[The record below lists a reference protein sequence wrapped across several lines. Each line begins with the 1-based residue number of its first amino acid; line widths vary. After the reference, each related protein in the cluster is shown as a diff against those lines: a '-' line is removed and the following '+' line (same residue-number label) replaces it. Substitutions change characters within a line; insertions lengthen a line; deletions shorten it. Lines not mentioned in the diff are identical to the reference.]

1 MTAAKNVYALMLAL
15 VIVLSGC
22 FGMAGDDSD
31 AQDSGSDDREQTDDP
46 EDIDREDVDREDER
60 QARTWYTSGGTYNAY
75 WDDPNVDDDR
85 RYCTGWS
92 PQYNSSTGEY
102 IGEVCDGYDTADDV
116 EAYNAS
122 HCESVGGVLE
132 ENWEPVGF
140 IYGSERPDCRLN
152 FATINTTSGEILMVY
167 QLSNSITIST
177 TCDGVTN
184 ENSVTSSSV
193 AGKEFYIADGGAMD
207 CSHDLWTDVD
217 ERDSI
222 SLQIWSIVYAIQDA
236 TVV

>member
-1 MTAAKNVYALMLAL
+1 MTNAKNVYALMLAL

-22 FGMAGDDSD
+22 FGATSDESD
-31 AQDSGSDDREQTDDP
+31 AQDSESNDREQTDDR
-46 EDIDREDVDREDER
+46 EDMDREDVDREEER
-60 QARTWYTSGGTYNAY
+60 QERTWYTSGGTYNAY

-92 PQYNSSTGEY
+92 SQYNSSTGEF
-102 IGEVCDGYDTADDV
+102 IGEFCDGYETATNIDD
-116 EAYNAS
+116 YNAS

-132 ENWEPVGF
+132 ESFTYSPWTLG
-140 IYGSERPDCRLN
+140 GPDCRLN
-152 FATINTTSGEILMVY
+152 FATINTTSGEVLMVY

-207 CSHDLWTDVD
+207 CSHNLWTDVYED
-217 ERDSI
+217 DRT
-222 SLQIWSIVYAIQDA
+222 SLQIWSIVYAIQDT